1 MDFTLSSEQQ
11 MLQDTVARLA
21 RDHYSFEA
29 REGYYRSEA
38 GMSPAF
44 WSQLAELGLCSVP
57 IAQAHGGFGGS
68 GVDNWL
74 IMAELG
80 RNLCLEPFLQ
90 SQIHAA
96 GLLQQLGDAD
106 QQGQWLPQVAEGSLQ
121 LAVALE
127 EPQSHYQLH
136 DVQTRAQ
143 PVGGGW
149 RLSGRKVAV
158 VGAASAGLLLVSART
173 GGDAFDEQGISLF
186 LLEPHAAG
194 FTRHDYPCIDGPRA
208 SDLILDHVWVGEGA
222 LLGRVGEA
230 LPALRYQ
237 QGRAIAGQC
246 AEAVGSMQ
254 EAFRL
259 TLDYLKTR
267 KQFGAPIGKFQVLQH
282 RMADMRGELEMA
294 TSMAIL
300 AACVADQP
308 DSDERNRQLAAAKFV
323 VVRAA
328 RLIAEQA
335 IQLHGG
341 IGMTWEYNLAHHAKR
356 LVMLSHQFGDDDHH
370 LQAYAQLLSESS
382 HAH

>member
-38 GMSPAF
+38 GMSLAF
-44 WSQLAELGLCSVP
+44 WNQMAELGLCSVP
-57 IAQAHGGFGGS
+57 IAQEHGGFGGS
-68 GVDNWL
+68 GVDTLL
-74 IMAELG
+74 IMTELG

-96 GLLQQLGDAD
+96 GLLQQLGDAS
-106 QQGQWLPQVAEGSLQ
+106 QQAELLPQVAAGSLQ

-127 EPQSHYQLH
+127 ELQSHYQLH
-136 DVQTRAQ
+136 DVHTQARA
-143 PVGGGW
+143 VEGGW
-149 RLSGRKVAV
+149 CLSGRKIAV
-158 VGAASAGLLLVSART
+158 VGAASAQLILVSART
-173 GGDAFDEQGISLF
+173 GGDARSEQGISLF
-186 LLEPHAAG
+186 LVDSQADGLK
-194 FTRHDYPCIDGPRA
+194 RCDYPCIDGPRA
-208 SDLILDHVWVGEGA
+208 SDLIFDEVFVGRSA
-222 LLGRVGEA
+222 LLGTVGEA

-246 AEAVGSMQ
+246 AEAMGGME

-267 KQFGAPIGKFQVLQH
+267 KQFGLPIGKFQVLQH
-282 RMADMRGELEMA
+282 RMADMRGELELA

-300 AACVADQP
+300 AACVADRA
-308 DSDERNRQLAAAKFV
+308 DSDERSRQLAAAKFV

-341 IGMTWEYNLAHHAKR
+341 IGMTWEYSLAHHAKR
-356 LVMLSHQFGDDDHH
+356 LVMLSHQLGDDDHH
-370 LQAYAQLLSESS
+370 LQAYAELLRSV
-382 HAH
+382 

>member
-29 REGYYRSEA
+29 REGYYRSEV

-44 WSQLAELGLCSVP
+44 WNRMAELGLCSVP

-68 GVDNWL
+68 GVDNLL
-74 IMAELG
+74 IMTELG

-96 GLLQQLGDAD
+96 GLLQQLGDAS
-106 QQGQWLPQVAEGSLQ
+106 QQADLLPQVAEGSLQ

-127 EPQSHYQLH
+127 ELQSHYQLH
-136 DVQTRAQ
+136 DVQTQARE
-143 PVGGGW
+143 VEGGW
-149 RLSGRKVAV
+149 CLAGRKIAV
-158 VGAASAGLLLVSART
+158 VGAASAGLILVSART
-173 GGDAFDEQGISLF
+173 GGEALDEHGISLF
-186 LLEPHAAG
+186 LVEAQAHGLQ
-194 FTRHDYPCIDGPRA
+194 RCDYPCIDGPRA
-208 SDLILDHVWVGEGA
+208 SDLIFDDVVVGRSA
-222 LLGRVGEA
+222 LLGNVGEA

-246 AEAVGSMQ
+246 AEAIGGME

-282 RMADMRGELEMA
+282 RMADMRGELELA

-300 AACVADQP
+300 AACVADQA
-308 DSDERNRQLAAAKFV
+308 DSDERSRQLAAAKFV

-356 LVMLSHQFGDDDHH
+356 LVMLSHQLGDDDHH
-370 LQAYAQLLSESS
+370 LQAYAELLQS
-382 HAH
+382 A

>member
-29 REGYYRSEA
+29 REGYYRSLA

-44 WSQLAELGLCSVP
+44 WNQLAELGLCSVP

-68 GVDNWL
+68 GVDNLL
-74 IMAELG
+74 IMTELG

-96 GLLQQLGDAD
+96 GLLQQLGDA
-106 QQGQWLPQVAEGSLQ
+106 GQHAELLPQVADGSLQ

-143 PVGGGW
+143 PVEGGW
-149 RLSGRKVAV
+149 RLSGHKVAV
-158 VGAASAGLLLVSART
+158 VGGASAGMLLVSART
-173 GGDAFDEQGISLF
+173 AGDTRDEQGISLF
-186 LLEPHAAG
+186 LLEPQAAG
-194 FTRHDYPCIDGPRA
+194 LTRRDFPCIDGPRA
-208 SDLILDHVWVGEGA
+208 SDLVLDDVFVAQGA
-222 LLGRVGEA
+222 LLGSLGAA

-237 QGRAIAGQC
+237 QGRAIG
-246 AEAVGSMQ
+246 GMQ

-300 AACVADQP
+300 AACVADQA
-308 DSDERNRQLAAAKFV
+308 DSAERSQQLAAAKFV

-328 RLIAEQA
+328 RFIAEQA

-356 LVMLSHQFGDDDHH
+356 LVMLSHQLGDDDHH
-370 LQAYAQLLSESS
+370 LQAYAQLLTTQ
-382 HAH
+382 AH

>member
-29 REGYYRSEA
+29 REGYYHSEA
-38 GMSPAF
+38 GMSPTF
-44 WSQLAELGLCSVP
+44 WNQMAELGLCSVP
-57 IAQAHGGFGGS
+57 IVQEHGGFGGS
-68 GVDNWL
+68 GVDNML
-74 IMAELG
+74 IMTELG

-96 GLLQQLGDAD
+96 GLLQQLGDAS
-106 QQGQWLPQVAEGSLQ
+106 QQADLLAQVAEGSLQ

-127 EPQSHYQLH
+127 ELQSHYQLH
-136 DVQTRAQ
+136 DVQTRAR
-143 PVGGGW
+143 PVEGGW
-149 RLSGRKVAV
+149 CLSGRKIAV
-158 VGAASAGLLLVSART
+158 VGAASAGLILVSART
-173 GGDAFDEQGISLF
+173 GGDARCEQGISLF
-186 LLEPHAAG
+186 LVKAQAHGLQ
-194 FTRHDYPCIDGPRA
+194 RRDYPCIDGPRA
-208 SDLILDHVWVGEGA
+208 SDLILDDVFVASAA
-222 LLGRVGEA
+222 LLGDVGEA

-246 AEAVGSMQ
+246 AEAIGGMQ

-267 KQFGAPIGKFQVLQH
+267 KQFGVPIGKFQVLQH

-300 AACVADQP
+300 AACVADQS
-308 DSDERNRQLAAAKFV
+308 DSDERSRQLAAAKFV
-323 VVRAA
+323 IVRAA

-356 LVMLSHQFGDDDHH
+356 LVMLGHQLGDDDHH
-370 LQAYAQLLSESS
+370 LQAYADLLRS
-382 HAH
+382 A

>member
-29 REGYYRSEA
+29 REGNYRSEA

-44 WSQLAELGLCSVP
+44 WNQMAELGLCSVP
-57 IAQAHGGFGGS
+57 IAEEHGGFGGS
-68 GVDNWL
+68 GGDNLL
-74 IMAELG
+74 IMTELG

-96 GLLQQLGDAD
+96 GLVQQLGNPGQQAD
-106 QQGQWLPQVAEGSLQ
+106 LLPQVAEGSLQ

-127 EPQSHYQLH
+127 ELQSHYQLH
-136 DVQTRAQ
+136 DVQTQAH
-143 PVGGGW
+143 PVEGGW
-149 RLSGRKVAV
+149 RLSGRKIAV
-158 VGAASAGLLLVSART
+158 VGVASAGVILVSART
-173 GGDAFDEQGISLF
+173 GGDARSEHGISLF
-186 LLEPHAAG
+186 LVDAHADG
-194 FTRHDYPCIDGPRA
+194 LQRRDYPCIDGPRA
-208 SDLILDHVWVGEGA
+208 GDLILDDVFVATGA
-222 LLGRVGEA
+222 LLGNVGEA
-230 LPALRYQ
+230 FAALRYQ

-246 AEAVGSMQ
+246 AEAIGGMQ

-282 RMADMRGELEMA
+282 RMADMRGELELA

-300 AACVADQP
+300 AACVADQA
-308 DSDERNRQLAAAKFV
+308 DSDERSRQLAAAKFV

-341 IGMTWEYNLAHHAKR
+341 IGMTWEYSLAHHAKR
-356 LVMLSHQFGDDDHH
+356 LVMLSHQLGDDDHH
-370 LQAYAQLLSESS
+370 LQAYAELLHS
-382 HAH
+382 A

>member
-29 REGYYRSEA
+29 REGYYHSEA
-38 GMSPAF
+38 GRSPAF
-44 WSQLAELGLCSVP
+44 WNQMAELGLCSVP
-57 IAQAHGGFGGS
+57 IAQEYGGFGGS
-68 GVDNWL
+68 GVDNML
-74 IMAELG
+74 IMTELG

-96 GLLQQLGDAD
+96 GLLQQLGDAS
-106 QQGQWLPQVAEGSLQ
+106 QQADLLPQVAEGSLQ

-127 EPQSHYQLH
+127 ELQSHYQLH
-136 DVQTRAQ
+136 DVLTQAR
-143 PVGGGW
+143 PVEGGW
-149 RLSGRKVAV
+149 CLSGRKIAV
-158 VGAASAGLLLVSART
+158 VGAASAGLILVSART
-173 GGDAFDEQGISLF
+173 GGDARCEQGISLF
-186 LLEPHAAG
+186 LVKAQAHGLQ
-194 FTRHDYPCIDGPRA
+194 RRDYPCIDGPRA
-208 SDLILDHVWVGEGA
+208 SDLILDDVFVASAA
-222 LLGRVGEA
+222 LLGDVGEA

-246 AEAVGSMQ
+246 AEAIGGMQ

-267 KQFGAPIGKFQVLQH
+267 RQFGAPIGKFQVLQH

-300 AACVADQP
+300 AACVADQA
-308 DSDERNRQLAAAKFV
+308 DSDERSRQLAAAKFV
-323 VVRAA
+323 IVRAA

-341 IGMTWEYNLAHHAKR
+341 IGMTWEYSLAHHAKR
-356 LVMLSHQFGDDDHH
+356 LVMLSHQLGDDDHH
-370 LQAYAQLLSESS
+370 LQAYAELLHS
-382 HAH
+382 A

>member
-29 REGYYRSEA
+29 REGYYHSEA

-44 WSQLAELGLCSVP
+44 WNQMAELGLCSVP
-57 IAQAHGGFGGS
+57 VAQEHGGFGGS
-68 GVDNWL
+68 GVDNLL
-74 IMAELG
+74 IMTELG
-80 RNLCLEPFLQ
+80 RHLCLEPFLQ

-96 GLLQQLGDAD
+96 GLLQQLGDASQKAD
-106 QQGQWLPQVAEGSLQ
+106 LLPRVAEGSLQ

-127 EPQSHYQLH
+127 ELQSHYQLH
-136 DVQTRAQ
+136 DVQTQARL
-143 PVGGGW
+143 VEGGW
-149 RLSGRKVAV
+149 CLSGRKICV
-158 VGAASAGLLLVSART
+158 VGAASAGLILVSART
-173 GGDAFDEQGISLF
+173 SGDTCCEQGISLF
-186 LLEPHAAG
+186 LVEAQAHGLQ
-194 FTRHDYPCIDGPRA
+194 RRDYPCIDGPRA
-208 SDLILDHVWVGEGA
+208 SDLILDDVFVSRGA
-222 LLGRVGEA
+222 LLGDIGEA

-246 AEAVGSMQ
+246 AEAVGGMQ

-267 KQFGAPIGKFQVLQH
+267 KQFGTPIGKFQVLQH
-282 RMADMRGELEMA
+282 RMADMCGELEMA

-300 AACVADQP
+300 AACVADQA
-308 DSDERNRQLAAAKFV
+308 DGDERSRQLAAAKFV

-341 IGMTWEYNLAHHAKR
+341 IGMTWEYSLAHHAKR
-356 LVMLSHQFGDDDHH
+356 LVMLSHQLGDDDHH
-370 LQAYAQLLSESS
+370 LQVYAELLHS
-382 HAH
+382 A

>member
-1 MDFTLSSEQQ
+1 MDFTLSSEQK

-57 IAQAHGGFGGS
+57 IAQCHGGFGGS

-74 IMAELG
+74 IMTELG

-136 DVQTRAQ
+136 DVQTRARA
-143 PVGGGW
+143 VEGGW

-158 VGAASAGLLLVSART
+158 VGGASAGLILVSARSA
-173 GGDAFDEQGISLF
+173 GDALDESGVSLF
-186 LLEPHAAG
+186 LLEPQAAG
-194 FTRHDYPCIDGPRA
+194 LERRDYPCIDGPRA
-208 SDLILDHVWVGEGA
+208 SDLILNDVFVAEGA
-222 LLGRVGEA
+222 LLGQAGEA

-246 AEAVGSMQ
+246 AEAVGGMQ

-300 AACVADQP
+300 AACVADQA
-308 DSDERNRQLAAAKFV
+308 DSDERSRQLAAAKFV

-328 RLIAEQA
+328 RFIAEQA

-356 LVMLSHQFGDDDHH
+356 LVMLSHQLGDDDHH
-370 LQAYAQLLSESS
+370 LQAYAAL
-382 HAH
+382 

>member
-29 REGYYRSEA
+29 RKGYYRSEA
-38 GMSPAF
+38 GMSPDF
-44 WSQLAELGLCSVP
+44 WNQLAELGLCSVP
-57 IAQAHGGFGGS
+57 IDQAHGGFGGS

-106 QQGQWLPQVAEGSLQ
+106 QQGQWLGQVAEGALQ

-136 DVQTRAQ
+136 DVQTCAR
-143 PVGGGW
+143 PVDGGW

-158 VGAASAGLLLVSART
+158 VGGASAGLILVSART
-173 GGDAFDEQGISLF
+173 AGDDRDDQGISLF
-186 LLEPHAAG
+186 LLEPQAVG
-194 FTRHDYPCIDGPRA
+194 LKRHDYPCIDGPRA
-208 SDLILDHVWVGEGA
+208 SDLILDDVFVAEGA
-222 LLGRVGEA
+222 LLGKAGEA

-246 AEAVGSMQ
+246 AEAVGGMQ

-282 RMADMRGELEMA
+282 RMADMRAELEMA

-300 AACVADQP
+300 AACVADQA
-308 DSDERNRQLAAAKFV
+308 DSDERSRQLAAAKFV

-356 LVMLSHQFGDDDHH
+356 LVMLSHQLGDDDHH
-370 LQAYAQLLSESS
+370 LQAYARLLTDRA

>member
-29 REGYYRSEA
+29 REGYYRSET

-44 WSQLAELGLCSVP
+44 WKQMAELGLCSVP
-57 IAQAHGGFGGS
+57 IAEEHGGFGGS
-68 GVDNWL
+68 GVDNML
-74 IMAELG
+74 IMTELG

-96 GLLQQLGDAD
+96 GLLQQLGDA
-106 QQGQWLPQVAEGSLQ
+106 GQRADLLPQVAEGSLQ

-127 EPQSHYQLH
+127 ELQSHYQLH
-136 DVQTRAQ
+136 DVQTQAR
-143 PVGGGW
+143 PVEGGW
-149 RLSGRKVAV
+149 CLSGRKIAV
-158 VGAASAGLLLVSART
+158 VGAASAGVILVSART
-173 GGDAFDEQGISLF
+173 GGEARSEQGISLF
-186 LLEPHAAG
+186 LVESQTDGLQ
-194 FTRHDYPCIDGPRA
+194 RRDYPCIDGPRA
-208 SDLILDHVWVGEGA
+208 SDLILDNVFVARGA
-222 LLGRVGEA
+222 LLGSVGEA

-246 AEAVGSMQ
+246 AEAVAGMQ

-282 RMADMRGELEMA
+282 RMADMRGELELA

-300 AACVADQP
+300 AACVADQA
-308 DSDERNRQLAAAKFV
+308 DSDERSRQLAAAKFV

-341 IGMTWEYNLAHHAKR
+341 IGMTWEYSLAHHAKR
-356 LVMLSHQFGDDDHH
+356 LVMLGHQLGDDDHH
-370 LQAYAQLLSESS
+370 LQAYAQLLHS
-382 HAH
+382 A

>member
-44 WSQLAELGLCSVP
+44 WNQMAELGLCSVP

-68 GVDNWL
+68 GVDNLL
-74 IMAELG
+74 IMTELG

-96 GLLQQLGDAD
+96 GLLQQLGDAS
-106 QQGQWLPQVAEGSLQ
+106 QQADLLPQVAAGSLQ

-127 EPQSHYQLH
+127 EQQSHYQLH
-136 DVQTRAQ
+136 DVQTQARA
-143 PVGGGW
+143 VEGGW
-149 RLSGRKVAV
+149 CLSGRKIAV
-158 VGAASAGLLLVSART
+158 VGAASAGLILVSART
-173 GGDAFDEQGISLF
+173 GGDALGEQGISLF
-186 LLEPHAAG
+186 LVDSQADGLQ
-194 FTRHDYPCIDGPRA
+194 RLDYPCIDGPRA
-208 SDLILDHVWVGEGA
+208 SDLILDDVFVGRGA
-222 LLGRVGEA
+222 LLGNVGEA
-230 LPALRYQ
+230 LPALHYQ

-246 AEAVGSMQ
+246 AEAIGGME

-282 RMADMRGELEMA
+282 RMADMRGELELA

-300 AACVADQP
+300 AACVADQA
-308 DSDERNRQLAAAKFV
+308 DSDERSRQLAAAKFV

-341 IGMTWEYNLAHHAKR
+341 IGMTWEYSLAHHAKR
-356 LVMLSHQFGDDDHH
+356 LVMLSHQLGDDDHH
-370 LQAYAQLLSESS
+370 LQAYAALLRS
-382 HAH
+382 A